1 MNNFIHQVAVDG
13 EGFMLLGIA
22 TAEVSLSAS
31 IDLHGA
37 ADSSMTVWMSEI
49 FPAIRAQKLP
59 VP

>member
-22 TAEVSLSAS
+22 TAEVPLSAS